1 MRIIAFLI
9 SISAVAFSCSQA
21 VESNSGKKDSVL
33 SGNLVQNPNT
43 LSNSTAKLPELTFE
57 TTSHDFGKLKEGDE
71 VEYDFR
77 FTNTGE
83 APLLISEVKA
93 SCGCTTPD
101 WPRGVIKAGESNV
114 IKVVYNSKGHPG
126 EFNKGI
132 VVTANTYPN
141 QTTLKISGVVFK
153 Q

>member
-1 MRIIAFLI
+1 MVSRAER
-9 SISAVAFSCSQA
+9 V
-21 VESNSGKKDSVL
+21 
-33 SGNLVQNPNT
+33 T
-43 LSNSTAKLPELTFE
+43 
-57 TTSHDFGKLKEGDE
+57 EGDK

-83 APLLISEVKA
+83 APLIISEVKA

-101 WPRGVIKAGESNV
+101 WPKSVIKAGESNAV
-114 IKVVYNSKGHPG
+114 KVVYNSKGHPG

-141 QTTLKISGVVFK
+141 QTTLKITGVVFK
-153 Q
+153 K